1 MTISNH
7 REPLV
12 PPPTPHGSDQ
22 KTQSAA
28 GTSSSDMATL
38 PSKTAAVVE
47 KFNKAFC
54 YRPGATQILMPVS
67 DETIFIMSNL
77 ARIKGRADLA
87 DELRALIL

>member
-28 GTSSSDMATL
+28 GTSSSDKATL
-38 PSKTAAVVE
+38 PSKTAAVDG
-47 KFNKAFC
+47 KDFNDKRLLFEAMKLSLS
-54 YRPGATQILMPVS
+54 THQ
-67 DETIFIMSNL
+67 E
-77 ARIKGRADLA
+77 
-87 DELRALIL
+87 LILPTHAATTLAEHNRFPNGRFSRN